1 MKKVREFIN
10 ECEQTLKSL
19 KNSNE
24 DKSCLI
30 HMYGR
35 LKELETKIKKFEESK
50 EKQEFLND
58 IDSLIFIVSSMLDY
72 YSEEMGER

>member
-19 KNSNE
+19 KYSNE

-35 LKELETKIKKFEESK
+35 LKELETKIKKFKESK

-72 YSEEMGER
+72 YS